1 MRRRSDEKDKKGFSF
16 FGKSPVS
23 QEDEIYRRE
32 KPRDRRYVLIR
43 LWSYLY
49 QYKWLLFLALFLTLA
64 SNLLGLVGP
73 MLSGYAI
80 DAIHGP
86 GDVDF
91 PRVFFYAVL
100 MILFYAA
107 PSLLTYLLTRITI
120 RFSQRVIYQMR
131 KDVFDTLMGLPV
143 GYFDRTQTGDIVSRI
158 SYDIDTVN
166 GSLSNDLLQICTSV
180 ITVAGSL
187 LMMLMIAPLLVSVF
201 VITIPASIF
210 LTKYMTSRVRP
221 LFRKRSAKLGEL
233 NGFSEE
239 IISGQKT
246 IKAYHQEETMISR
259 FDQKNTEAVDAY
271 YNADYYGSMTGPSVN
286 FINNLSL
293 SLVSVLGAILYLFHS
308 ISLGNLSSFVLY
320 SRKFSGPINEAANI
334 LSELQSATAAA
345 ERIFRLIDEAPE
357 AADAPDALELTDV
370 RGDVRMEH
378 VRFGYLPEQTVIHD
392 LSFHA
397 EPGSLTAIVG
407 PTGAGKTTLINLLM
421 RFYDPWEG
429 SIRVDGKEISH
440 LTRSSLRR
448 AYTMVLQ
455 DTWLFTG
462 TIYENLSYGKEDATL
477 EEVQRA
483 CKAAHIHE
491 AIMQMP
497 KGYDTVLTGD
507 GSGLSKG
514 QKQML
519 TIARAMLLDSKMLI
533 LDEATSNVDTRT
545 EEKIQQAMRELMKG
559 KTCFVIAHRLSTIK
573 NADHI
578 LVVRNGDIVEQGNH
592 ESLLEQGGLYAKLY
606 YSQFQ

>member
-1 MRRRSDEKDKKGFSF
+1 MRRKETFEKTKDRERKQEKANTFSF
-16 FGKSPVS
+16 FGKGSVS
-23 QEDEIYRRE
+23 EEDEKYTKE

-49 QYKWLLFLALFLTLA
+49 RYKWLLFLALFLTIV
-64 SNLLGLVGP
+64 SNLLGLIGP

-86 GDVDF
+86 NDVDF
-91 PRVFFYAVL
+91 PKVFFYAGL
-100 MILFYAA
+100 MILFYAVS
-107 PSLLTYLLTRITI
+107 SLLMYILTRITI
-120 RFSQRVIYQMR
+120 RFSQRIIYQMR
-131 KDVFDTLMGLPV
+131 KDVFHTLMGLPV
-143 GYFDRTQTGDIVSRI
+143 GYFDKTQTGDIVSRI

-166 GSLSNDLLQICTSV
+166 ASLSNDLLQICTSV
-180 ITVAGSL
+180 ITVIGSL
-187 LMMLMIAPLLVSVF
+187 IMMLLIAPLLVSVF
-201 VITIPASIF
+201 AITIPASIF
-210 LTKYMTSRVRP
+210 LTRYMTRKVRP

-233 NGFSEE
+233 NGYSEE

-246 IKAYHQEETMISR
+246 IKAYHQEETMIGR
-259 FDQKNTEAVDAY
+259 FDVKNTEAVDAY

-293 SLVSVLGAILYLFHS
+293 SLVSVLGAILYLFQS

-345 ERIFRLIDEAPE
+345 ERVFRLIDEAPE
-357 AADAPDALELTDV
+357 PADAPDAIELKDV
-370 RGDVRMEH
+370 QGDVRMDH
-378 VRFGYLPEQTVIHD
+378 VQFGYLDGQPVIHD

-397 EPGSLTAIVG
+397 APGSLTAIVG

-421 RFYDPWEG
+421 RFYDPWSG
-429 SIRVDGKEISH
+429 SITVDGKEISK

-462 TIYENLSYGKEDATL
+462 TIYENISYGKEDATM
-477 EEVQRA
+477 EDVVNA

-497 KGYDTVLTGD
+497 HGYDTVLTGD

-533 LDEATSNVDTRT
+533 LDEATSNVDTQT
-545 EEKIQQAMRELMKG
+545 EEKIQQAMYALMEG
-559 KTCFVIAHRLSTIK
+559 KTCFVIAPPPVHHPKCRPHSCSPRRRYCGT
-573 NADHI
+573 
-578 LVVRNGDIVEQGNH
+578 G
-592 ESLLEQGGLYAKLY
+592 ES
-606 YSQFQ
+606 